1 MSPTQETIQFKLE
14 FLSVFWDQPPGTTIL
29 IDDEIK
35 FDGLIKNP
43 TTIISFDHLLNF
55 GQHQLSIRRYNKTG
69 NQVRINDSGQLED
82 QMLSIK
88 KITIDNINI
97 RNIIWCKSYN
107 EPEYPEL
114 WASQQRA
121 KGINLE
127 KFILGE
133 TNFGHNCTWRLEFT
147 SPFYQFIF
155 DSAS

>member
-1 MSPTQETIQFKLE
+1 
-14 FLSVFWDQPPGTTIL
+14 
-29 IDDEIK
+29 
-35 FDGLIKNP
+35 
-43 TTIISFDHLLNF
+43 LNF

-88 KITIDNINI
+88 KITIDDINI

-155 DSAS
+155 DSAR